1 MLCLIIDGGVDDQLI
16 PRRAELTDRTINSL
30 PFLCAYQ
37 RFKLMWFF
45 VKVSLAWLITW
56 CDMECTPEGAITFT
70 CLVSLVR
77 EIKHCDEKKSF
88 IFHLAQ
94 ISLSHTARFVEREI
108 IKFKSFSDV
117 DSLRSC
123 SNFLQNLVQPNSRRV
138 CCKKCVHSD

>member
-16 PRRAELTDRTINSL
+16 PRRAELTDRTINSS
-30 PFLCAYQ
+30 PFFAPICDSS
-37 RFKLMWFF
+37 WCGFF
-45 VKVSLAWLITW
+45 VKVALAWLITW
-56 CDMECTPEGAITFT
+56 CDMECMPEGAITFT

-94 ISLSHTARFVEREI
+94 ISLSHTARFEREI

-117 DSLRSC
+117 DSLRFC
-123 SNFLQNLVQPNSRRV
+123 SNFLHKLVQPNSRRV
-138 CCKKCVHSD
+138 CCKKCVRSD